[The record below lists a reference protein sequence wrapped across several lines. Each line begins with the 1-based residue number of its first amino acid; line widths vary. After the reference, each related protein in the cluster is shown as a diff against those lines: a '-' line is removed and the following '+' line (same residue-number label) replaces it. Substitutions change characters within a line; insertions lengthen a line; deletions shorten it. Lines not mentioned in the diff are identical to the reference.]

1 MLFGLSKG
9 ISDNMYIIVMMGFAT
24 GNYITRST
32 VYDFL
37 LTKKLSLSLIM
48 LLFIAVYFIFYNFS
62 SAFSP
67 GGSKHFMFIYLYIL
81 CFFMGIPSGVVYS
94 VFLYRANGGKS

>member
-37 LTKKLSLSLIM
+37 LTKKMSLTLIM
-48 LLFIAVYFIFYNFS
+48 VLFIMVYFVFYNFS
-62 SAFSP
+62 GAF
-67 GGSKHFMFIYLYIL
+67 
-81 CFFMGIPSGVVYS
+81 
-94 VFLYRANGGKS
+94 N